1 MFDRSNSLSGDTKT
15 GRLKRKNLVLA
26 TAFAFILMCGSA
38 AEAAKRGA
46 GSSIAGEIARD
57 GVLIAYDNGTVK
69 DTRTGLMWASKDN
82 GESITWSK
90 AKKYCK
96 NYRAGGY
103 DDWRMPTQD
112 ELATLYNPGVTNT
125 TPPTGGCKGGYH
137 ITNLIKITC
146 CCIWSWDGMTE
157 VETVFHFDLGP
168 KGWSRQSLSY
178 HPRALPVR
186 DDR

>member
-1 MFDRSNSLSGDTKT
+1 MFDRSKSPSGDTKK
-15 GRLKRKNLVLA
+15 GRLKREKRVLTA
-26 TAFAFILMCGSA
+26 AFAFILMCGCA

-46 GSSIAGEIARD
+46 GSAMDRESARD

-82 GESITWSK
+82 GETITWSK

-157 VETVFHFDLGP
+157 VETFFHFDLGP

-178 HPRALPVR
+178 DPRALPVR
-186 DDR
+186 DDG